1 MANFKTNKNG
11 KKNENKGF
19 QNNKKVKPKFV
30 KFKVNIADSDFYA
43 SNLDSLYNLLCSIS
57 FDKIAIPV
65 YMSKS
70 EVFNN
75 TKLKGT
81 TIVGTVIKFNNDN
94 TFTISVQDSLA
105 DKFIEGEH
113 VMSIRCAK
121 DYETNEITYIHSFC
135 IIKGNSVQEQYDDV
149 EQAMLDAG
157 EENTTEETTE

>member
-81 TIVGTVIKFNNDN
+81 TIFGTVIKFNNDN
-94 TFTISVQDSLA
+94 TLQFLFRILLQISSL
-105 DKFIEGEH
+105 K
-113 VMSIRCAK
+113 V
-121 DYETNEITYIHSFC
+121 N
-135 IIKGNSVQEQYDDV
+135 
-149 EQAMLDAG
+149 ML
-157 EENTTEETTE
+157 